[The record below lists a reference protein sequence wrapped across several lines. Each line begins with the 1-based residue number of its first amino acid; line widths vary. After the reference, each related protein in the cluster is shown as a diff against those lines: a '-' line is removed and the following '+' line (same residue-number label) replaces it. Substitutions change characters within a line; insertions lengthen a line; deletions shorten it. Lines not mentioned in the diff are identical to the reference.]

1 MSKMDRDL
9 FHKWE
14 HIVDDVDKTKI
25 PVQFIKKLVLKL
37 TGRRQKTINIS
48 SLIKQGLEADE
59 VEEIIGRQLNE
70 LDEDITHIEFIL
82 DVQRIAD
89 EVQPV
94 ADKLLNNL

>member
-9 FHKWE
+9 FRRWE

-48 SLIKQGLEADE
+48 SLIKQGLEEDE
-59 VEEIIGRQLNE
+59 VEEVIGRQLHE
-70 LDEDITHIEFIL
+70 LDSDITHIEFIL

-89 EVQPV
+89 EVQPE
-94 ADKLLNNL
+94 ADKLLNRL

>member
-9 FHKWE
+9 FHRWE

-48 SLIKQGLEADE
+48 SLIKQGLEPDE
-59 VEEIIGRQLNE
+59 VEEVIGRQLHE
-70 LDEDITHIEFIL
+70 LDESITHIEFIL

-89 EVQPV
+89 EVQPE
-94 ADKLLNNL
+94 ADKLLNRL